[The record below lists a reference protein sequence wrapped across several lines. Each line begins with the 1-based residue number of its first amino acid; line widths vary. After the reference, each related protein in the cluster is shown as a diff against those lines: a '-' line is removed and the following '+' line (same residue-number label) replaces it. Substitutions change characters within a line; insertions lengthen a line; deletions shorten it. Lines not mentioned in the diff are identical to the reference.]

1 MHKKQVLHWPTTF
14 RWMKQIVLKLQDC
27 DYRTQQHFK
36 DYKQAYNIY
45 TEKKNVNLTI
55 KEIFLIPMF
64 IQVLYL
70 RF

>member
-1 MHKKQVLHWPTTF
+1 
-14 RWMKQIVLKLQDC
+14 MKQIVLKLQDC
-27 DYRTQQHFK
+27 DYRTQRHFK

-45 TEKKNVNLTI
+45 TEKKNVNLTV